1 MKTKLVGCSFIF
13 QREVEKDGLV
23 SKNVLRCKD
32 SWDITIYESWLK
44 ELDRNNCKY
53 EYVSLFGC
61 FEDFARV
68 ININFLIVFNKSN
81 VIDMK
86 KMFYKCKSLNT
97 IKLSD
102 FNTSNVTNMSGI
114 FGECPDLT
122 SLDLSTFNTSSV
134 TSMRF
139 MFSGCSSL
147 ISLDLS
153 TFNTSSVTDMAG
165 MFCGC
170 NSLSSLNLSS
180 FNMNNVTNMSQM
192 FDGCLNLKIVD
203 LSKLNDNSFEYIIH
217 GLGIY
222 NSLDNMYMNTIMMMV

>member
-134 TSMRF
+134 T
-139 MFSGCSSL
+139 
-147 ISLDLS
+147 
-153 TFNTSSVTDMAG
+153 DMAG